1 MKRQPLLL
9 SAAAALLCAAGLWWL
24 LAPDN
29 EQSLSSA
36 ASGSS
41 VPTLAGTAAVPVSN
55 VSAAASSPADAAAA
69 IYPGSDI
76 FLTADLRARLE
87 EMIFEASGDS
97 EMSDPALLKK
107 RLAEL
112 VPRYFSAALSAR
124 ATALI
129 ERYVDYRVALSAIK
143 PPTDPGDPRA
153 LRAALETRQSMR
165 EKHFAP
171 EEYAALF
178 AEEARLDRYTL
189 ARMEIEKNPGLTT
202 AQKQAALKDNES
214 ELSVEQRT
222 ERSQAVAHIGV
233 ATQTAAL
240 DAANASDTERYAQ
253 RQAQYGNA
261 AALQL
266 AGLDR
271 ENRDWQARLGE
282 YAIAQAQK
290 APPEQ
295 LKQLRGRLFTEQE
308 QLRVD
313 AALVLRGQA
322 QPTPR

>member
-29 EQSLSSA
+29 EKSPVSA
-36 ASGSS
+36 ASTNSMAAWPGAS
-41 VPTLAGTAAVPVSN
+41 AVPGSN
-55 VSAAASSPADAAAA
+55 ASAAASSPADAGAS
-69 IYPGSDI
+69 IFSGSDI
-76 FLTADLRARLE
+76 FLTEDLRARLE
-87 EMIFEASGDS
+87 EMIFEASGGS

-107 RLAEL
+107 RLADL

-143 PPTDPGDPRA
+143 PPTDPSDPRA
-153 LRAALETRQSMR
+153 LRAALEARQSMR
-165 EKHFAP
+165 EMHFAP

-189 ARMEIEKNPGLTT
+189 ARLEIEKNPGLTA

-214 ELSVEQRT
+214 ELSIEQRT

-240 DAANASDTERYAQ
+240 DATNASDAERYAQ
-253 RQAQYGNA
+253 RQAQYGDA

-271 ENRDWQARLGE
+271 ENRDWQARLSE
-282 YAIAQAQK
+282 YASAQAQK
-290 APPEQ
+290 TPPEQ
-295 LKQLRGRLFTEQE
+295 LEQLRARLFTEQE
-308 QLRVD
+308 QLRVE

>member
-1 MKRQPLLL
+1 MKSQPLLL

-24 LAPDN
+24 LAPGS
-29 EQSLSSA
+29 EESLARA

-41 VPTLAGTAAVPVSN
+41 GPALTGSPPATGKNPSGAAGLH
-55 VSAAASSPADAAAA
+55 ADAATAMS
-69 IYPGSDI
+69 PGSDV
-76 FLTADLRARLE
+76 FLTPDLRDRFEDML
-87 EMIFEASGDS
+87 FEASGGS
-97 EMSDPALLKK
+97 EMSDPAVLKK

-112 VPRYFSAALSAR
+112 VPRYFSAAMSAR

-129 ERYVDYRVALSAIK
+129 ERYVDYRVALSDIK

-153 LRAALETRQSMR
+153 LRAALEARQSMR

-178 AEEARLDRYTL
+178 AQEARLDRYTL
-189 ARMEIEKNPGLTT
+189 ARLEIEKNPGLTA
-202 AQKQAALKDNES
+202 AQKQAALKDNEN
-214 ELSVEQRT
+214 ELSFEQRA
-222 ERSQAVAHIGV
+222 ERSQAVAHLGV

-240 DAANASDTERYAQ
+240 DAANVSEVERYAQ
-253 RQAQYGNA
+253 RQAQYGDA

-271 ENRDWQARLGE
+271 ENRDWQARLSE
-282 YAIAQAQK
+282 YANAQAQK

-295 LKQLRGRLFTEQE
+295 LEQLRSRLFTEQE
-308 QLRVD
+308 QLRVE
-313 AALVLRGQA
+313 AALVLRGQTQA
-322 QPTPR
+322 TTR